1 MLTACAGFLADCAAS
16 SSNTTALNAPEYT
29 SSGAVDSYGSSA
41 SSSTAFAPTAAAA
54 AHSTAAS
61 EAADKL
67 TSAARPGNSAYMIG
81 PLDVLDV
88 QVFKVPDL
96 AKTVQVADDG
106 TINYPLIGDIHAAGK
121 TAKQLEQELTQKLGA
136 KYLRDPQV
144 TVLIKEYNSQRVT
157 VEGSVKTSGVYGI
170 KGTTSLMQIL
180 AMAGGIDDN
189 TASGAVVVFRTIDDV
204 RSVARFDTDA
214 IKKGTAEDPE
224 LAPGDVIVVDTSA
237 TKVAMENILKVVPLA
252 TTAAIFSG
260 L

>member
-1 MLTACAGFLADCAAS
+1 
-16 SSNTTALNAPEYT
+16 
-29 SSGAVDSYGSSA
+29 
-41 SSSTAFAPTAAAA
+41 
-54 AHSTAAS
+54 
-61 EAADKL
+61 
-67 TSAARPGNSAYMIG
+67 
-81 PLDVLDV
+81 
-88 QVFKVPDL
+88 VPDL